1 MQKVNQLL
9 NDPCFLE
16 YMEKN
21 RKAET
26 DRIFCRH
33 DLTHALDVARIA
45 YILNMEENLLLDK
58 EIIYAAA
65 LLHDI
70 GRWLEYENG
79 ADHAE
84 ASATLAEDLLD
95 KYGFAPRDKA
105 EIITAIG
112 SHRKSVHTALLSDV
126 LYKADKLSR
135 NCVSCGAI
143 NKCKKFANN
152 QKPKLKY

>member
-1 MQKVNQLL
+1 MQKVNLLL
-9 NDPCFLE
+9 NDPGFLE
-16 YMEKN
+16 YIKKN
-21 RKAET
+21 REAEA

-45 YILNMEENLLLDK
+45 YILNMEENLRLDK
-58 EIIYAAA
+58 ETIYAAA

-84 ASATLAEDLLD
+84 TSAILAEDLLD
-95 KYGFAPRDKA
+95 KYGFAPRDKS
-105 EIITAIG
+105 EIMAAIG
-112 SHRKSVHTALLSDV
+112 NHRKKGQTALLSDL
-126 LYKADKLSR
+126 LYRADKLSR

-143 NKCKKFANN
+143 SKCKKFAHNE
-152 QKPKLKY
+152 KPELKY